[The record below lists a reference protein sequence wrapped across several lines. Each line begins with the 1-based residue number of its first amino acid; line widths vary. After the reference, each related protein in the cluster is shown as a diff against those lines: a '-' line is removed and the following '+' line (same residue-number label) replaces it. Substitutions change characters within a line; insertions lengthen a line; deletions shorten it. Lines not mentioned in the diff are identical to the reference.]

1 MDGRT
6 PVVPT
11 RYGRVRGAVQRV
23 HHLRRTGDTPH
34 RVVVFRAIPYAAP
47 PVGPLRFAPPR
58 PHPGWSRV
66 RDAVSI
72 GCQVPQ
78 IPQRHQRVT
87 GSSGVRADESECLN
101 LTLSAPAEALSDGR
115 PRPVL
120 LWFHGGG
127 FVAGSGNS
135 RWYDGARLA
144 ALGDLVV
151 VTANYRLGPLGYLHL
166 PCLGSDNLG
175 SQDQAAVVHWVHDN
189 AGAFGGDPERI
200 TVGGQSAGAFSALYL
215 ALAPR
220 TRGLIRR
227 IICQSG
233 PFGLAPQDPDA
244 ASEMAGLYLGMLG
257 VRTETALRDISV
269 ERLLKAYLALSAYT
283 ARVGD
288 VAPAMYPVLGGAG
301 LPRAWPDALAA
312 GVLKRTGVLLGT
324 NADEMTFFYADDER
338 VRQARRSDAI
348 RIMAGW
354 DGAKTERA
362 YDANAE
368 RSFDALRQRRPDAT
382 PAQLLTAAATD
393 RLFVAG
399 AHRIAARHD
408 PSYVYRF
415 ERPAP
420 GDGDLG
426 SPHCAELPF
435 VFGTFAA
442 FAHSPMLGPVGDA
455 DHALSRDMGRAFAAF
470 AATGSPDT
478 GAGGEWPPYR
488 EGDATRVRRFGAAP
502 TVERET
508 S

>member
-1 MDGRT
+1 M
-6 PVVPT
+6 
-11 RYGRVRGAVQRV
+11 VQRV
-23 HHLRRTGDTPH
+23 EHVRHAGDAPRR
-34 RVVVFRAIPYAAP
+34 VAVFRGIPYAAP
-47 PVGPLRFAPPR
+47 PVGALRFAPPR
-58 PHPGWSRV
+58 PHPGWTRS
-66 RDAVSI
+66 RDAASA

-78 IPQRHQRVT
+78 IPQRYQGVT
-87 GSSGVRADESECLN
+87 GSGAVHADERECLN
-101 LTLSAPAEALSDGR
+101 LTLSTPAEALSDGR

-151 VTANYRLGPLGYLHL
+151 VTANYRLGPLGYLRL

-175 SQDQAAVVHWVHDN
+175 LQDQAAAVHWVRDN
-189 AGAFGGDPERI
+189 AAAFGGDRERI

-244 ASEMAGLYLGMLG
+244 AEEMGRLFVGMLG
-257 VRTETALRDISV
+257 VHTEAELREFPV

-283 ARVGD
+283 AGAGD
-288 VAPAMYPVLGGAG
+288 AAPAMYPVLGGAG

-312 GVLKRTGVLLGT
+312 GVLKNTDVLLGT
-324 NADEMTFFYADDER
+324 NADEMTFFYSDDER
-338 VRQARRSDAI
+338 VRQARRSDAV

-354 DGAKTERA
+354 EGVNAERA
-362 YDANAE
+362 YED
-368 RSFDALRQRRPDAT
+368 LRRRWPDAT
-382 PAQLLTAAATD
+382 PARLLATAATD
-393 RLFVAG
+393 HLFVEG
-399 AHRIAARHD
+399 AHRIAARHE
-408 PSYVYRF
+408 PAYVYRF
-415 ERPAP
+415 ERRAP
-420 GDGDLG
+420 GGDLG

-442 FAHSPMLGPVGDA
+442 FADSPMLGPVGDA
-455 DHALSRDMGRAFAAF
+455 DHALSRDIGRAFAAF

-478 GAGGEWPPYR
+478 GPGGEWPPYR
-488 EGDATRVRRFGAAP
+488 AGDPTRLRRFR
-502 TVERET
+502 TVPA
-508 S
+508 

>member
-1 MDGRT
+1 MSVDGRA
-6 PVVPT
+6 PAVPT
-11 RYGRVRGAVQRV
+11 RSGRVRGVVQRV
-23 HHLRRTGDTPH
+23 HHLHRTGDTAH
-34 RVVVFRAIPYAAP
+34 RVVVFRAVPYAAP
-47 PVGPLRFAPPR
+47 PVGPLRFVPPQ
-58 PHPGWSRV
+58 PHPGWTRV
-66 RDAVSI
+66 RDAVSA

-87 GSSGVRADESECLN
+87 GSGGVRADESECLN
-101 LTLSAPAEALSDGR
+101 LTLSVPAEALSDGR

-135 RWYDGARLA
+135 RWHDGARLA

-166 PCLGSDNLG
+166 PSLGSDNLG
-175 SQDQAAVVHWVHDN
+175 VQDQAAVVHWVHDN
-189 AGAFGGDPERI
+189 AAAFGGDPERI
-200 TVGGQSAGAFSALYL
+200 TVGGQSAGAYSALYL

-244 ASEMAGLYLGMLG
+244 AAEMARLYVGMLG
-257 VRTETALRDISV
+257 VRTETALRELPV

-288 VAPAMYPVLGGAG
+288 VAPPMYPVLGGAG
-301 LPRAWPDALAA
+301 LPRAWPDGLAA

-324 NADEMTFFYADDER
+324 NADEMTFFYADEER

-354 DGAKTERA
+354 NGVNAEKA
-362 YDANAE
+362 YD
-368 RSFDALRQRRPDAT
+368 DLRRRRPDAT
-382 PAQLLTAAATD
+382 PAQLLTVAATGH
-393 RLFVAG
+393 LFVAG
-399 AHRIAARHD
+399 AHRIAARHE

-415 ERPAP
+415 ERRAP
-420 GDGDLG
+420 GDDGLG

-455 DHALSRDMGRAFAAF
+455 DHALSRDIGRAFAAF

-488 EGDATRVRRFGAAP
+488 DGDAARVRRFGA
-502 TVERET
+502 TTTMEKET